1 MRKSHL
7 RIQSAALSALQE
19 ATEATIITNFA
30 DEHVI
35 VLWLSI
41 IDFHNDKSVRYSRE
55 KNDDSSEEFKSDEEF
70 EKNARLLRLITIYCR
85 YK

>member
-1 MRKSHL
+1 LKKIRRYQRFCDLLISKMLFERLMKKIFQNMRKSHL

-35 VLWLSI
+35 VL
-41 IDFHNDKSVRYSRE
+41 
-55 KNDDSSEEFKSDEEF
+55 
-70 EKNARLLRLITIYCR
+70 
-85 YK
+85 